1 MPSNSV
7 NTSTNL
13 SIHAT
18 APSKLI
24 LCGEHAVVY
33 RRPAIALPVASIRAY
48 AEAVS
53 LPPESGLHFQAPDL
67 GREWAADRSSDEP
80 LTQVA
85 LATLQTLGQPI
96 PDLQLRLRSDI
107 PLASG
112 MGSGAAIATVIVRA
126 LASASGQMLSDQQVA
141 QLVFESE
148 KRYHGTPSGIDNTVV
163 AFEQPIWFQRR
174 DTPEQ
179 PQPPLI
185 DPIRI
190 AAPFTLVIGDTGIRS
205 ATHQPVGE
213 VRRRWTQQQ
222 QRYEQLFD
230 QITTCV
236 EQVRLSLAEAR
247 LDQLGD
253 LLNQNHALLQMIGVS
268 SPELDCLV
276 AAAQQAGAMGAKLS
290 GAGWGGVMIAL
301 ADPNDPQQIMAIQAA
316 LKQAGASRVF
326 VTMVHATDQAVGI
339 LHDSS
344 GQHG

>member
-1 MPSNSV
+1 
-7 NTSTNL
+7 
-13 SIHAT
+13 
-18 APSKLI
+18 
-24 LCGEHAVVY
+24 
-33 RRPAIALPVASIRAY
+33 
-48 AEAVS
+48 
-53 LPPESGLHFQAPDL
+53 
-67 GREWAADRSSDEP
+67 
-80 LTQVA
+80 
-85 LATLQTLGQPI
+85 
-96 PDLQLRLRSDI
+96 
-107 PLASG
+107 
-112 MGSGAAIATVIVRA
+112 
-126 LASASGQMLSDQQVA
+126 
-141 QLVFESE
+141 
-148 KRYHGTPSGIDNTVV
+148 VV